1 MIDVT
6 AALTIA
12 VLRALSVSVVRVA
25 GVAMRLTGLPEA
37 VARFQCSS
45 ALTGTGFTTHKA
57 LEDTLMQSASETAE
71 T

>member
-1 MIDVT
+1 MG

-12 VLRALSVSVVRVA
+12 VLLALSVSLVRIA
-25 GVAMRLTGLPEA
+25 GVAMRLTGLSEG
-37 VARFQCSS
+37 VARFQCLS
-45 ALTGTGFTTHKA
+45 APTGTGFTRHEA